1 MKSNKCFLVRY
12 LVAGLIFCGLV
23 LVGQAVY
30 ADTYVRT
37 TGDPVNIRSQPVI
50 DPANRITTVPRRTRV
65 RIVGISGDFFRGYLA
80 GHGYIYVSQDWVE
93 FYRTIGTVVESD
105 VWVYDTQD
113 PEVRERIHLT
123 SEQDTFRVV
132 SYYGNWYQVV
142 FQGEPAFIRRRYI
155 YIECDL
161 LPVPRV
167 RPNCIGGGSS
177 NESSSSGS
185 VRDDVVA
192 MARRYI
198 GRPYRWG
205 GNGPYSFDCS
215 GFVGYIMRHFG
226 VDLPR
231 RSRDMA
237 SSGTSVA
244 RSDMLPGDLM
254 LFATSGGSRISH
266 VGLYIGG
273 GEMIH
278 ASTSR
283 SGVVLVSVDTAY
295 WRRTF
300 VAARRVL

>member
-1 MKSNKCFLVRY
+1 MIRKRNIFARY
-12 LVAGLIFCGLV
+12 LVAGLLFSGLFIM
-23 LVGQAVY
+23 LGQVAH

-37 TGDPVNIRSQPVI
+37 TGCPVNIRSQPVI
-50 DPANRITTVPRRTRV
+50 DPANRITTVPRSTRV

-80 GHGYIYVSQDWVE
+80 EHGYIYISREWVE
-93 FYRTIGTVVESD
+93 FYRTIGTVTESD
-105 VWVYDTQD
+105 VWVYNSQD
-113 PEVRERIHLT
+113 PDVRERIHLT
-123 SEQDTFRVV
+123 AESDTFRVV
-132 SYYGNWYQVV
+132 SYYGNWYQVI
-142 FQGEPAFIRRRYI
+142 FQGESAFIRRRYI
-155 YIECDL
+155 DIPCDL
-161 LPVPRV
+161 LPVPSI
-167 RPNCIGGGSS
+167 RPNCIGGN

-192 MARRYI
+192 MARRYV

-205 GNGPYSFDCS
+205 GNGPDSFDCS

-237 SSGTSVA
+237 SSGTHVA

-254 LFATSGGSRISH
+254 FFATGGGGISH

-295 WRRTF
+295 WRRVF
-300 VAARRVL
+300 VTARRVL